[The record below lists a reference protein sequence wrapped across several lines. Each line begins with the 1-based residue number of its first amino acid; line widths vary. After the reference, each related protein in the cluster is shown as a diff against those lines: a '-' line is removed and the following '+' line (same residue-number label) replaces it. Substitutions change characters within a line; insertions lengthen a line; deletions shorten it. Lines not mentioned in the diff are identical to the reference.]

1 LAKHCS
7 DEDFETV
14 FRQYRDMVFKTAY
27 LILADAQKAEDVL
40 QEVFIKVH
48 KSLETFDSRRGRL
61 STWLYRITVNQ
72 CISERRTR
80 HLPSVSLENLR
91 EEGFD
96 LAAAD
101 CRRPDDLAL
110 RQEESEKIQQAM
122 KALDRKHRA
131 VLVLRYFDDLSYDEL
146 AQALDIPLG
155 TVKSRL
161 NTAIRI
167 LREELMEGGIRHELQ
182 KD

>member
-1 LAKHCS
+1 
-7 DEDFETV
+7 
-14 FRQYRDMVFKTAY
+14 MVFKTAY
-27 LILADAQKAEDVL
+27 LILDDAQRAEDIL

-48 KSLETFDSRRGRL
+48 KSLETFDSQKGRL

-72 CISERRTR
+72 CISERRNR
-80 HLPSVSLENLR
+80 HLPSVSLENLGD
-91 EEGFD
+91 EGFEP
-96 LAAAD
+96 AAAD
-101 CRRPDDLAL
+101 CQRPDNLAL
-110 RQEESEKIQQAM
+110 KQEESEKIQQAM

-131 VLVLRYFDDLSYDEL
+131 VLVLRYFDDLSYEEV

-167 LREELMEGGIRHELQ
+167 LRAELMEGRNTP
-182 KD
+182 

>member
-7 DEDFETV
+7 DEEFEAV
-14 FRQYRDMVFKTAY
+14 FSQYRNMVFKTAY

-48 KSLETFDSRRGRL
+48 QSLGTFDSQKGKL

-91 EEGFD
+91 QEGFD
-96 LAAAD
+96 VAAAD
-101 CRRPDDLAL
+101 CQHPDNLAL
-110 RQEESEKIQQAM
+110 RQEESEKMQQAM
-122 KALDRKHRA
+122 KALDQKHRA
-131 VLVLRYFDDLSYDEL
+131 VLVLRYFDDLSYEEV

-161 NTAIRI
+161 NTAIRT
-167 LREELMEGGIRHELQ
+167 LRAELMEGRNTP
-182 KD
+182 

>member
-1 LAKHCS
+1 
-7 DEDFETV
+7 
-14 FRQYRDMVFKTAY
+14 MVFKAAY
-27 LILADAQKAEDVL
+27 LILDDAQKAEDVL

-48 KSLETFDSRRGRL
+48 KSLETFDSRKGRL

-72 CISERRTR
+72 CISERRNR
-80 HLPSVSLENLR
+80 HLLSVSLENLDD
-91 EEGFD
+91 EGFEP
-96 LAAAD
+96 AAAD
-101 CRRPDDLAL
+101 CQRPDNLVL

-131 VLVLRYFDDLSYDEL
+131 VLVLRYFDDLSYEEV

-161 NTAIRI
+161 NAAIQI
-167 LREELMEGGIRHELQ
+167 LREELMEGRNTP
-182 KD
+182 